1 MINNRALVDQSSAQR
16 FLCALDSSGI
26 FSFQTF
32 DDDKNRKNQS
42 LARVLHG
49 TFDEH
54 AAALADLN
62 RRGAGVFVMVN
73 QGDLKGRTATNVNKV
88 RALFVD
94 LDGAPLA
101 PVMNCTM
108 PPHIIADSSYGKH
121 HAYWLVSDCQL
132 SDFKKL
138 QQLLAKK
145 FSGDF
150 SVNDLP
156 RVMRLPGFLHCKGT
170 PTLTTLRSIDSREPY
185 TVAQLCHGLAL
196 NTIGQS
202 VNADALSGI
211 RIAPDP
217 NEPCPEGQRNT
228 RLASLVGRWIVEGK
242 TYSELIAVASHWN
255 QHYCSPPL
263 DDAEVIG
270 VCTSILQLHGKNH
283 SQPQQV
289 LTTVSANPE
298 GWEEPILFTE
308 YATPDIPAWIL
319 PGVFAQFAAAVSTAT
334 ETPEAMSVFAV
345 LGTLSAT
352 LAKRFAVSPI
362 PGWIEPLNIY
372 TIVALPPANN
382 KSLVLNRCTT
392 PLREWEIEQSFLLD
406 SDLKRQRSERRNQE
420 KLIESHR
427 TKAVRAKDPVER
439 ARLFLEIN
447 DLEANLPQIKS
458 LPQLFANDAT
468 PESLAQNVHE
478 QCGRFAII
486 SDEGGI
492 TETLSGLYTGGT
504 ANIDLILKG
513 IDGGDLRVR
522 RRDRSF
528 DLRPYLTFLLIVQPK
543 IVQSMGERRA
553 FQGNGLLE
561 RFLYVLPVS
570 KLGYRTLTTPPV
582 PDGIQITY
590 GQAIRKLL
598 DIQPIIDERG
608 QEQPRILALSPDAL
622 SWFQQ
627 LRNQFEEELR
637 PGGKFQNCTGWGG
650 KLAGYSLRLA
660 GLMHVAEHGE
670 RIKVISSDTM
680 ERAAYLSLL
689 LIDHARA
696 AFNLMGVDQT
706 IEDAKAVLDWIKT
719 CGKPVFRRTE
729 CLRALHGRFTK
740 AARLTDALKVLAD
753 RNFVSSPESL
763 LTTPGKRPTT
773 AYRVNP
779 MVLGAT

>member
-32 DDDKNRKNQS
+32 DDDKNRKNQT

-49 TFDEH
+49 TFVEH
-54 AAALADLN
+54 AAALTDLN

-94 LDGAPLA
+94 LDGAPLD

-108 PPHIIADSSYGKH
+108 PPHIIADSSFGKY
-121 HAYWLVSDCQL
+121 HAYWLVSDCGL
-132 SDFKKL
+132 ADFKPL
-138 QQLLAKK
+138 QQALAAK
-145 FSGDF
+145 FGGDK

-156 RVMRLPGFLHCKGT
+156 RVMRLPGFYHCKGE
-170 PTLTTLRSIDSREPY
+170 PTLMTLRRIDSHEPY
-185 TVAQLCHGLAL
+185 NVARLSHELAL
-196 NTIGQS
+196 DSIEQSVS
-202 VNADALSGI
+202 VNADALGGI
-211 RIAPDP
+211 SIPLNPD
-217 NEPCPEGQRNT
+217 EPCPEGQRNN
-228 RLASLVGRWIVEGK
+228 RLASLVGRWIGEGK
-242 TYSELIAVASHWN
+242 ANDELTSAALDWN
-255 QHYCSPPL
+255 QRYCLPPL
-263 DDAEVIG
+263 EAAEVHS
-270 VCTSILQLHGKNH
+270 VCKSIWQKHERDH
-283 SQPQQV
+283 SRQGQ
-289 LTTVSANPE
+289 TTVPAAPLD
-298 GWEEPILFTE
+298 WEEPIQFTE
-308 YATPDIPAWIL
+308 YATPDIPASLL
-319 PGVFAQFAAAVSTAT
+319 PGAFAQFAAAVATAT

-345 LGTLSAT
+345 LGTLSAA

-372 TIVALPPANN
+372 TLVALPPANN

-392 PLREWEIEQSFLLD
+392 PLRDWEIEQAFLLD
-406 SDLKRQRSERRNQE
+406 SELKKQRSERRNQE

-427 TKAVRAKDPVER
+427 AKAVRVKDPVER
-439 ARLFLEIN
+439 ARLFVEIN
-447 DLEANLPQIKS
+447 ELEANLPQIKS

-468 PESLAQNVHE
+468 PESLAQNVHD
-478 QCGRFAII
+478 QGGRFAII

-528 DLRPYLTFLLIVQPK
+528 DLRPYLTFMLIVQPR

-570 KLGYRTLTTPPV
+570 KLGYRTLTTPPL
-582 PDGIQITY
+582 PDVIQVSY
-590 GQAIRKLL
+590 GQAMRKLL
-598 DIQPIIDERG
+598 DIQPSLDERG
-608 QEQPRILALSPDAL
+608 HEQPRILTLSPEAL

-627 LRNQFEEELR
+627 LRNNFESELR
-637 PGGKFQNCTGWGG
+637 PGGKFQSCTGWGG

-670 RIKVISSDTM
+670 RVKVISSDTM

-740 AARLTDALKVLAD
+740 AARLTDALKLLAD

-763 LTTPGKRPTT
+763 LTTPGKRATT